1 MAGGVAVRSWPHAVA
16 GGVAVRSWPHAVAGV
31 IVIAC
36 CWQVR
41 LL

>member
-1 MAGGVAVRSWPHAVA
+1 MLWQVLSYCLLLAGEVAM
-16 GGVAVRSWPHAVAGV
+16 RSWPHAVAGV